1 MNAGA
6 ARELCVP
13 LGENGAGDARVAGRQ
28 AASSRGLRDGEILTV
43 DGAASLVRI
52 LAGWHACEEEPH
64 RGGEVSAKV
73 PLARIPSRTAVER
86 SKRLRDAETA
96 SLRSRM
102 TCRHDLIG
110 DR

>member
-13 LGENGAGDARVAGRQ
+13 LGENGAADARVAGRK
-28 AASSRGLRDGEILTV
+28 AASSRGLRDGE
-43 DGAASLVRI
+43 
-52 LAGWHACEEEPH
+52 
-64 RGGEVSAKV
+64 